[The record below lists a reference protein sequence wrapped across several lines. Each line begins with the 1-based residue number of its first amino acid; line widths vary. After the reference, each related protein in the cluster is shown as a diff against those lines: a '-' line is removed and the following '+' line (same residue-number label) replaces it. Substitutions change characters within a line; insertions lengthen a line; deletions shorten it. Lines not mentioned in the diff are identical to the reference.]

1 MNDLHDLELLLRS
14 NRPIRI
20 KRNLRLALQTA
31 EVVVPCI
38 LRLDEIEKG
47 LAAGSEGDGLG
58 QPIPASLATWMANR
72 KAAVVLVATSNDI
85 TRLPPELVR
94 EGRLDEI
101 CFVNLPHQSLR
112 REGFA
117 IHLPRR
123 DRRNPAPVGSHG
135 PPDELRAWTRGRKV
149 PAHRSG
155 SVSTLDPGGD

>member
-1 MNDLHDLELLLRS
+1 
-14 NRPIRI
+14 
-20 KRNLRLALQTA
+20 
-31 EVVVPCI
+31 
-38 LRLDEIEKG
+38 
-47 LAAGSEGDGLG
+47 
-58 QPIPASLATWMANR
+58 MANR

-112 REGFA
+112 QEGFA